1 MTGLKVEL
9 LVSEWCPT
17 CPQAEQV
24 WTQVAAERD
33 FEFAVLD
40 LNQTAG
46 RELAH
51 RLRVR
56 TIPAV
61 VIDGELKAVGVQSPA
76 EARQMVAAAP
86 PRHVA
91 RRHAGITLSV
101 DNRWFVSSAML
112 WLLACALWLA
122 GQGALTAEGNLR
134 GVGLHLFGAG
144 FVQTLIYGLGG
155 HMLPRFTG
163 RPIASGTIAWMQFC
177 LHHSGLVIL
186 LGGLAAGLRAI
197 AAVGGILGW
206 LALLIFAIRV
216 LPLLWPLPGTDDII
230 SRKEIQ

>member
-1 MTGLKVEL
+1 MKVEL

-56 TIPAV
+56 TIPAI
-61 VIDGELKAVGVQSPA
+61 VIDGELKAVGVQTPA

-86 PRHVA
+86 PRHAA

-122 GQGALTAEGNLR
+122 WQGTLIADDVLR
-134 GVGLHLFGAG
+134 GIGLHLFTAG
-144 FVQTLIYGLGG
+144 FAQTLIYGLGA

-163 RPIASGTIAWMQFC
+163 RPIATGTVAWLQFS
-177 LHHSGLVIL
+177 LHQAGLLIF
-186 LGGLAAGLRAI
+186 LGGLAAGLQ
-197 AAVGGILGW
+197 AVTVTGGILSW
-206 LALLIFAIRV
+206 LALAIFAIRV

-230 SRKEIQ
+230 SRKETQ

>member
-1 MTGLKVEL
+1 MKVEL

-24 WTQVAAERD
+24 WMQVAAEREI
-33 FEFAVLD
+33 EFAVLD

-61 VIDGELKAVGVQSPA
+61 AIDGELKAVGVQSLA
-76 EARQMVAAAP
+76 EVRQMLAAAP
-86 PRHVA
+86 RRRAA
-91 RRHAGITLSV
+91 RRHAGITLSA

-112 WLLACALWLA
+112 WFLAGALWLA
-122 GQGALTAEGNLR
+122 WQGTLTAEGLLR
-134 GVGLHLFGAG
+134 GIGLHLFTAG
-144 FVQTLIYGLGG
+144 FVQTLIYGLGA

-163 RPIASGTIAWMQFC
+163 RPIASGTVAWLQFGM
-177 LHHSGLVIL
+177 HHAGLL
-186 LGGLAAGLRAI
+186 MFLGGLAAGLPALAI
-197 AAVGGILGW
+197 SGGLLGW
-206 LALLIFAIRV
+206 AALAVFAARIM
-216 LPLLWPLPGTDDII
+216 PLLWPVQEAVGRVNQQELQ
-230 SRKEIQ
+230 E

>member
-1 MTGLKVEL
+1 VKVEL

-17 CPQAEQV
+17 CPQAERV
-24 WTQVAAERD
+24 WTEVAAERD
-33 FEFAVLD
+33 IEFAVLD

-56 TIPAV
+56 TIPAIA
-61 VIDGELKAVGVQSPA
+61 IDGELKAVGVQSLA

-86 PRHVA
+86 RRQAA

-112 WLLACALWLA
+112 WLLAGALWLTW
-122 GQGALTAEGNLR
+122 QGTLTAEGPLR
-134 GVGLHLFGAG
+134 GIGLHLFTAG
-144 FVQTLIYGLGG
+144 FVQTLIYGLGA

-163 RPIASGTIAWMQFC
+163 RPIASGTVAWLQFG
-177 LHHSGLVIL
+177 LHHGGLL
-186 LGGLAAGLRAI
+186 MFLGGLAAGLPVLAI
-197 AAVGGILGW
+197 SGGLLGW
-206 LALLIFAIRV
+206 TALAVFAARIM
-216 LPLLWPLPGTDDII
+216 PLLWPMQEAVGHVNQQEL
-230 SRKEIQ
+230 QQ

>member
-1 MTGLKVEL
+1 MRL
-9 LVSEWCPT
+9 
-17 CPQAEQV
+17 
-24 WTQVAAERD
+24 AAERD

-86 PRHVA
+86 PRHAA

-112 WLLACALWLA
+112 WFMACAFWLAWQGTLLAD
-122 GQGALTAEGNLR
+122 GVLR
-134 GVGLHLFGAG
+134 GIGLHLFAAG
-144 FVQTLIYGLGG
+144 FVQTLVYGLGA

-163 RPIASGTIAWMQFC
+163 RPIASGTVAWLQFG
-177 LHHSGLVIL
+177 LHQIGLL
-186 LGGLAAGLRAI
+186 AFLGGLSAGLQALT
-197 AAVGGILGW
+197 VTGGILGW
-206 LALLIFAIRV
+206 LALAIFAMRIW
-216 LPLLWPLPGTDDII
+216 PLLWPLPGTGDTI
-230 SRKEIQ
+230 SRKEAQ

>member
-1 MTGLKVEL
+1 MKVEL

-17 CPQAEQV
+17 CPQAERV
-24 WTQVAAERD
+24 WTEVAAERD
-33 FEFAVLD
+33 IEFAVLD

-51 RLRVR
+51 GLRVR

-61 VIDGELKAVGVQSPA
+61 VIDGELRAVGVQSLA

-86 PRHVA
+86 RRRAA

-112 WLLACALWLA
+112 WFLAGALWLA
-122 GQGALTAEGNLR
+122 WQGTLTADGQLR
-134 GVGLHLFGAG
+134 GIGLHLFTAG
-144 FVQTLIYGLGG
+144 FVQSLIYGLGA

-163 RPIASGTIAWMQFC
+163 RPIASGAVAWLQFG
-177 LHHSGLVIL
+177 LHHGGLL
-186 LGGLAAGLRAI
+186 MFLGGLAAGLPALAI
-197 AAVGGILGW
+197 SGGLLGW
-206 LALLIFAIRV
+206 VALAVFAARIM
-216 LPLLWPLPGTDDII
+216 PLLWPMQEAVGRVTQQELQ
-230 SRKEIQ
+230 E